1 MATESFFAEEG
12 EETFVEETEDF
23 HSPIPTDQIKLEYE
37 ETEEI
42 QEIEI
47 DESQEISSVG
57 DVLEDA
63 KLTDKVS

>member
-1 MATESFFAEEG
+1 MATESFFHEEG
-12 EETFVEETEDF
+12 DETFVEEAEDF

>member
-1 MATESFFAEEG
+1 MATESFFGG
-12 EETFVEETEDF
+12 EEEESFIEEADDF

-37 ETEEI
+37 EAEEI

-47 DESQEISSVG
+47 DETQEISSVG

>member
-1 MATESFFAEEG
+1 MATESFFDEERDDEG
-12 EETFVEETEDF
+12 DDL
-23 HSPIPTDQIKLEYE
+23 HSPIPADQIKLEYE

-63 KLTDKVS
+63 KLTDKVSSI

>member
-1 MATESFFAEEG
+1 MATEYFFAEE
-12 EETFVEETEDF
+12 EEESIVEDAEDF
-23 HSPIPTDQIKLEYE
+23 QSPIPTDQIKLEYE